1 MSTSARLE
9 ELLKRFDE
17 NPRRFFAP
25 LANEYR
31 KSGDLERA
39 IELCQTHLIDQPGNM
54 NGHVVYGQALFEAGR
69 YDESRVTF
77 ETALE
82 LDPENL
88 IALRHLGDIAR
99 SRADTNG
106 ARHWYTR
113 VLDADPRNEEII
125 GFLTELDTID
135 ANSAAAAAAVAS
147 QAPTRAVTPPR
158 SSTPAAP
165 LMPTPVIPMDAIVA
179 ADQHASVP
187 MDFGLMDMSLDF
199 GTSETVTLA
208 DPGED
213 HLPGVL
219 STSAEIDELD
229 AATASLDT
237 FAAVAAPL
245 EPFAA
250 APIVPFTAASH
261 VDIPT
266 DDGFPSFADIGFADD
281 PSPMAAEPASHDF
294 ATLSFDPPAL
304 TDPLHAD
311 PLHADPL
318 HADPLHA
325 DPLHADPLHAAPV
338 FRTSTPAFGI
348 DPVVGRVPTFD
359 TDASQV
365 SETPAPFV
373 TETMAELYL
382 TQGFRAE
389 ALEVYKQLSAQNPSD
404 ESLKDRVRSIEGG
417 GRSSLAFDKVIGE
430 EVNTARGFFA
440 ALSGRRPV
448 GGNGSSAITATAPV
462 AAPVVSVPEVAGV
475 LVAPGGTLDTLFNNT
490 APSLS
495 DEHAAGALST
505 FAGAVETAAP
515 VVQGRPTQAAA
526 TELSLDSVFRD
537 TPMRASA
544 NVSRQSQKL
553 RFDQFF
559 SPADEAP
566 SPDSAPIE
574 PPAGEPG
581 TPGELAQFQDWLTQ
595 MKKP

>member
-9 ELLKRFDE
+9 ELQKRFDE

-31 KSGDLERA
+31 KSGDLDRA

-99 SRADTNG
+99 SHADTAG
-106 ARHWYTR
+106 ARQWYTR

-125 GFLTELDTID
+125 SFLTELDAID
-135 ANSAAAAAAVAS
+135 ANSAAAATAAATAVS
-147 QAPTRAVTPPR
+147 QASTQIITPPR
-158 SSTPAAP
+158 SSTPVAP

-179 ADQHASVP
+179 ADQQAAAP

-199 GTSETVTLA
+199 GTSETVTIE
-208 DPGED
+208 DPSD
-213 HLPGVL
+213 NHLPGVL
-219 STSAEIDELD
+219 SSAAEIDELD
-229 AATASLDT
+229 AASASLDT

-245 EPFAA
+245 EPFAPEPLESF
-250 APIVPFTAASH
+250 APIPH
-261 VDIPT
+261 VDVPA
-266 DDGFPSFADIGFADD
+266 DDGFPSFADIGFGDE
-281 PSPMAAEPASHDF
+281 PVPLVAESAPLDF
-294 ATLSFDPPAL
+294 AALSFEPPAL
-304 TDPLHAD
+304 DEPLQDA
-311 PLHADPL
+311 PLLAASL
-318 HADPLHA
+318 HDDLLHEE
-325 DPLHADPLHAAPV
+325 PV
-338 FRTSTPAFGI
+338 FRTSTPAFGV
-348 DPVVGRVPTFD
+348 DAVVGRVPSFD
-359 TDASQV
+359 AEASHV

-382 TQGFRAE
+382 SQGFREE
-389 ALEVYKQLSAQNPSD
+389 ALEVYKQLSAQNPGD

-417 GRSSLAFDKVIGE
+417 GRSSVAFEKIGNDE
-430 EVNTARGFFA
+430 ADTARGFFA

-448 GGNGSSAITATAPV
+448 NGNRSASSNAAAPV
-462 AAPVVSVPEVAGV
+462 AAPVATPATSSM
-475 LVAPGGTLDTLFNNT
+475 LVAAGGTLDSLFQHT

-495 DEHAAGALST
+495 DEYAASALST
-505 FAGAVETAAP
+505 FAESVESAVPA
-515 VVQGRPTQAAA
+515 VQGRPTQAAA

-559 SPADEAP
+559 SPADDASAP
-566 SPDSAPIE
+566 DAAPIE

-595 MKKP
+595 RKKP

>member
-9 ELLKRFDE
+9 ELQKRFDE

-31 KSGDLERA
+31 KSGDLDRA
-39 IELCQTHLIDQPGNM
+39 IELCQTHLIDQPANM

-99 SRADTNG
+99 SHADTNG

-125 GFLTELDTID
+125 GFLTELDTTD
-135 ANSAAAAAAVAS
+135 ANTAEAAAAAAAQS
-147 QAPTRAVTPPR
+147 PTQVMTPPR
-158 SSTPAAP
+158 SSTPVAP

-179 ADQHASVP
+179 ADQQASVP

-199 GTSETVTLA
+199 GTSETVTLE

-229 AATASLDT
+229 AASASLDT
-237 FAAVAAPL
+237 YAAVAAPIDT
-245 EPFAA
+245 FAA
-250 APIVPFTAASH
+250 APH

-266 DDGFPSFADIGFADD
+266 DDGFPSFADIGFGDE
-281 PSPMAAEPASHDF
+281 PTPLTAEPTPHDF
-294 ATLSFDPPAL
+294 TALSFEPPAL
-304 TDPLHAD
+304 LEPLHEE
-311 PLHADPL
+311 
-318 HADPLHA
+318 
-325 DPLHADPLHAAPV
+325 PV
-338 FRTSTPAFGI
+338 FRSSTPAFGVDAVI
-348 DPVVGRVPTFD
+348 GRVPTFD
-359 TDASQV
+359 TEASRV

-382 TQGFRAE
+382 SQGFREE
-389 ALEVYKQLSAQNPSD
+389 ALEVYKQLSAQNPGD

-417 GRSSLAFDKVIGE
+417 GRSSLAFDKVINE
-430 EVNTARGFFA
+430 DADSARGFFA
-440 ALSGRRPV
+440 ALSSRRPV
-448 GGNGSSAITATAPV
+448 SGNVSAATAAAAQV
-462 AAPVVSVPEVAGV
+462 AAPAAAVAPSGV
-475 LVAPGGTLDTLFNNT
+475 LVAAGGTLDTLFNNS

-505 FAGAVETAAP
+505 FAEAVETAAP

-559 SPADEAP
+559 SPTDEAP
-566 SPDSAPIE
+566 VPDSAPIE
-574 PPAGEPG
+574 APAGEPG

>member
-9 ELLKRFDE
+9 ELQKRFDE

-31 KSGDLERA
+31 KSGDLDRA
-39 IELCQTHLIDQPGNM
+39 IELCQTHLMDQPGNM

-88 IALRHLGDIAR
+88 IALHHLGDIAR
-99 SRADTNG
+99 SNADTAG

-125 GFLTELDTID
+125 GFLTELAAAD
-135 ANSAAAAAAVAS
+135 ANSAAATSAAPAS
-147 QAPTRAVTPPR
+147 QSPSRAMTPPR
-158 SSTPAAP
+158 SSTPVAP

-179 ADQHASVP
+179 ADQQAAAP
-187 MDFGLMDMSLDF
+187 LDFGLMDMSLDF
-199 GTSETVTLA
+199 GTSETVTLE

-229 AATASLDT
+229 AASASLDT

-245 EPFAA
+245 DTFAA
-250 APIVPFTAASH
+250 APH

-266 DDGFPSFADIGFADD
+266 DDGFPSFADIGFGDEPA
-281 PSPMAAEPASHDF
+281 PPHAEP
-294 ATLSFDPPAL
+294 
-304 TDPLHAD
+304 LHED
-311 PLHADPL
+311 
-318 HADPLHA
+318 
-325 DPLHADPLHAAPV
+325 PV
-338 FRTSTPAFGI
+338 FRSSTPAFGV
-348 DPVVGRVPTFD
+348 DAVVGRVPTFD
-359 TDASQV
+359 VEASRV

-382 TQGFRAE
+382 SQGFREE

-417 GRSSLAFDKVIGE
+417 GRSSLTFDKVVGE
-430 EVNTARGFFA
+430 EADTARGFFA

-448 GGNGSSAITATAPV
+448 RGNGSAASPA
-462 AAPVVSVPEVAGV
+462 AAPDAAPLTIPVSAGV
-475 LVAPGGTLDTLFNNT
+475 LVAAGGTLDTLFDHT

-505 FAGAVETAAP
+505 FAEAVETAAP

-537 TPMRASA
+537 TPMRASP

-566 SPDSAPIE
+566 VPDSAPIE

>member
-9 ELLKRFDE
+9 ELQKRFDE

-31 KSGDLERA
+31 KSGDLDKA
-39 IELCQTHLIDQPGNM
+39 IELCQAHLIDQPGNM

-99 SRADTNG
+99 SHGDTAG
-106 ARHWYTR
+106 ARQWYTR

-125 GFLTELDTID
+125 AFLAELDASD
-135 ANSAAAAAAVAS
+135 AKGAAAAAAAAS
-147 QAPTRAVTPPR
+147 QSATQIITPPR

-179 ADQHASVP
+179 ADQEAAAP

-199 GTSETVTLA
+199 GTSETVTLE
-208 DPGED
+208 DPGAD

-237 FAAVAAPL
+237 FAAASAPL
-245 EPFAA
+245 EPFIPEPLESF
-250 APIVPFTAASH
+250 APIPHA
-261 VDIPT
+261 DIPA
-266 DDGFPSFADIGFADD
+266 DDGFPSFADIGFGDE
-281 PSPMAAEPASHDF
+281 PEPLVAESAPLDF
-294 ATLSFDPPAL
+294 AALSFEPPVL
-304 TDPLHAD
+304 EE
-311 PLHADPL
+311 
-318 HADPLHA
+318 
-325 DPLHADPLHAAPV
+325 PLHAAPLHDEPLHAASLHDDLIHDEPSY
-338 FRTSTPAFGI
+338 RTPTPAFGV
-348 DPVVGRVPTFD
+348 DAVVGRVPTFD
-359 TDASQV
+359 AEASHV

-382 TQGFRAE
+382 SQGFRAE
-389 ALEVYKQLSAQNPSD
+389 ALEVYKQLSAQNPND

-417 GRSSLAFDKVIGE
+417 GRSSVAFEKVVTE
-430 EVNTARGFFA
+430 EADTARTFFA
-440 ALSGRRPV
+440 ALSNRRPV
-448 GGNGSSAITATAPV
+448 SSNGSAANATATPVVEPMANHAPASVHV
-462 AAPVVSVPEVAGV
+462 AA
-475 LVAPGGTLDTLFNNT
+475 GGTLDTLFGNT

-495 DEHAAGALST
+495 DEGAAGALST

-537 TPMRASA
+537 TPARTST

-559 SPADEAP
+559 SPTDEAP
-566 SPDSAPIE
+566 APDSTAIA

>member
-9 ELLKRFDE
+9 ELQKRFDE

-31 KSGDLERA
+31 KSGDLDRA
-39 IELCQTHLIDQPGNM
+39 IELCQAHLIDQPGNM

-77 ETALE
+77 ETALT

-99 SRADTNG
+99 SHADTAG
-106 ARHWYTR
+106 ARHWYSR

-125 GFLTELDTID
+125 AFLGELDAID
-135 ANSAAAAAAVAS
+135 ANTAAAAAAAVA
-147 QAPTRAVTPPR
+147 QAPTQVMTPPR

-179 ADQHASVP
+179 ADQQEAAP

-199 GTSETVTLA
+199 GTSETVTLEE
-208 DPGED
+208 PGDD

-229 AATASLDT
+229 AASASLDT
-237 FAAVAAPL
+237 FAAAAAPL
-245 EPFAA
+245 EPFVAEPIDAFAA
-250 APIVPFTAASH
+250 IPHT
-261 VDIPT
+261 DIPA
-266 DDGFPSFADIGFADD
+266 DVGFPSFADIGFGDE
-281 PSPMAAEPASHDF
+281 PEQVVAESAPLDF
-294 ATLSFDPPAL
+294 ASLSFEPPAL
-304 TDPLHAD
+304 DE
-311 PLHADPL
+311 
-318 HADPLHA
+318 
-325 DPLHADPLHAAPV
+325 PLHAASLHDELVHDEPV
-338 FRTSTPAFGI
+338 FRTSTPAFGV
-348 DPVVGRVPTFD
+348 DAVVGRVPTFD
-359 TDASQV
+359 AEASHV

-382 TQGFRAE
+382 SQGFREE
-389 ALEVYKQLSAQNPSD
+389 ALEVYKQLSAQNPND

-417 GRSSLAFDKVIGE
+417 GRSSVAFEKVVTE
-430 EVNTARGFFA
+430 EADSARGFFA
-440 ALSGRRPV
+440 ALSNRRPV
-448 GGNGSSAITATAPV
+448 GGNGSARSSAATPVGSPVV
-462 AAPVVSVPEVAGV
+462 AAVSAPAGV
-475 LVAPGGTLDTLFNNT
+475 LVSAGGTLDTLFDNS

-495 DEHAAGALST
+495 DENAAGALST
-505 FAGAVETAAP
+505 FAEAVESAAP
-515 VVQGRPTQAAA
+515 AVQGRPTQAAA

-537 TPMRASA
+537 TPMRATT
-544 NVSRQSQKL
+544 NISRQSQKL

-559 SPADEAP
+559 SPTEEAP
-566 SPDSAPIE
+566 APDSPAIA

>member
-9 ELLKRFDE
+9 ELQKRFDE

-31 KSGDLERA
+31 KGGDLDKA

-99 SRADTNG
+99 SHADTAG

-125 GFLTELDTID
+125 GFLAELDTID

-147 QAPTRAVTPPR
+147 QAPARAVTPPR

-179 ADQHASVP
+179 ADQQAAAP

-199 GTSETVTLA
+199 GAAETVTLE

-229 AATASLDT
+229 AASASLDT

-245 EPFAA
+245 DTLAA
-250 APIVPFTAASH
+250 APH
-261 VDIPT
+261 VDIPA
-266 DDGFPSFADIGFADD
+266 DDGFPSFADIGFGN
-281 PSPMAAEPASHDF
+281 EPA
-294 ATLSFDPPAL
+294 LPIE
-304 TDPLHAD
+304 
-311 PLHADPL
+311 
-318 HADPLHA
+318 
-325 DPLHADPLHAAPV
+325 PLHAAPLHEE
-338 FRTSTPAFGI
+338 PLH
-348 DPVVGRVPTFD
+348 D
-359 TDASQV
+359 TEASRA

-382 TQGFRAE
+382 SQGFREE
-389 ALEVYKQLSAQNPSD
+389 ALEVYKQLSAQNPTD

-417 GRSSLAFDKVIGE
+417 GRSSLTFDKVIGE
-430 EVNTARGFFA
+430 EVDTARGFFA
-440 ALSGRRPV
+440 ALSSRRPV
-448 GGNGSSAITATAPV
+448 RGNGSAASPASASD
-462 AAPVVSVPEVAGV
+462 AAPVTGPVPEGV
-475 LVAPGGTLDTLFNNT
+475 LVSEGGTLDTLFENT
-490 APSLS
+490 SPSLS

-505 FAGAVETAAP
+505 FAEAVETATP

-559 SPADEAP
+559 SPGDEAP
-566 SPDSAPIE
+566 VPDSAPIE

>member
-1 MSTSARLE
+1 MSTSARLD

-39 IELCQTHLIDQPGNM
+39 IELCQAHLKDQPGNM

-99 SRADTNG
+99 SHADTNG

-125 GFLTELDTID
+125 GFLAELDAID
-135 ANSAAAAAAVAS
+135 ANTAAAAAAAS
-147 QAPTRAVTPPR
+147 AQSPTQVMTPPR

-179 ADQHASVP
+179 ADQQASMP

-199 GTSETVTLA
+199 GTSETVTLE

-229 AATASLDT
+229 AASASLDT

-245 EPFAA
+245 DTFAA
-250 APIVPFTAASH
+250 APH
-261 VDIPT
+261 VDIPV
-266 DDGFPSFADIGFADD
+266 DDGFPSFADIGFGDEPA
-281 PSPMAAEPASHDF
+281 PMAAEPAPSDF
-294 ATLSFDPPAL
+294 AALSFEPPAL
-304 TDPLHAD
+304 LE
-311 PLHADPL
+311 
-318 HADPLHA
+318 
-325 DPLHADPLHAAPV
+325 PLHAAPLLHDEPLHSEPLHEEPV
-338 FRTSTPAFGI
+338 FRSSTPAFGI
-348 DPVVGRVPTFD
+348 DAVVGRVPNFD
-359 TDASQV
+359 TEASRV
-365 SETPAPFV
+365 SETTAPFV

-382 TQGFRAE
+382 SQGFREE
-389 ALEVYKQLSAQNPSD
+389 ALEVYKQLSAQNPGD
-404 ESLKDRVRSIEGG
+404 ESLKDRVRSIESG
-417 GRSSLAFDKVIGE
+417 GRSSLAFGKVINE
-430 EVNTARGFFA
+430 DADSARGFFA
-440 ALSGRRPV
+440 ALSSRRPV
-448 GGNGSSAITATAPV
+448 RGNGASASPAAALA
-462 AAPVVSVPEVAGV
+462 AAPAADAAPSGV
-475 LVAPGGTLDTLFNNT
+475 LAAAGGTLDTLFNNS

-505 FAGAVETAAP
+505 FAEAVETAAP

-559 SPADEAP
+559 SPADESP
-566 SPDSAPIE
+566 VPDSAPIE

>member
-9 ELLKRFDE
+9 ELQKRFDE

-54 NGHVVYGQALFEAGR
+54 NGHVVCGQALFEAGR

-99 SRADTNG
+99 NHADTNG

-135 ANSAAAAAAVAS
+135 ANSAAAAAAAVAS
-147 QAPTRAVTPPR
+147 QAPAREVTPPR

-179 ADQHASVP
+179 ADQQASVP

-199 GTSETVTLA
+199 GTSETVTLEE
-208 DPGED
+208 PGED

-245 EPFAA
+245 EPFAV
-250 APIVPFTAASH
+250 APIEPFTAASH

-266 DDGFPSFADIGFADD
+266 DNGFPSFADIGFADE
-281 PSPMAAEPASHDF
+281 PAPMAAEPTSHDF
-294 ATLSFDPPAL
+294 AALSFEPPAL
-304 TDPLHAD
+304 I
-311 PLHADPL
+311 
-318 HADPLHA
+318 
-325 DPLHADPLHAAPV
+325 DPLHAAPLHAA
-338 FRTSTPAFGI
+338 PLFGI
-348 DPVVGRVPTFD
+348 DAVIGRVPTFD
-359 TDASQV
+359 TDASHV

-417 GRSSLAFDKVIGE
+417 SRSSLAFDKVIGE
-430 EVNTARGFFA
+430 EPNTARGFFA

-462 AAPVVSVPEVAGV
+462 AAPVVTVPEPAGV

>member
-31 KSGDLERA
+31 KSGDLDRA
-39 IELCQTHLIDQPGNM
+39 IELCHAHLIDQPGNM

-99 SRADTNG
+99 SHGDTAG
-106 ARHWYTR
+106 ARQWYTR
-113 VLDADPRNEEII
+113 VLDADPRNDEII
-125 GFLTELDTID
+125 AFLADLDAID
-135 ANSAAAAAAVAS
+135 ANSAAAAAAVAAQS
-147 QAPTRAVTPPR
+147 VTQIITPPR

-165 LMPTPVIPMDAIVA
+165 AMPTPVIPMDAIVA
-179 ADQHASVP
+179 ADQEAAAP

-199 GTSETVTLA
+199 GTSETVTLE
-208 DPGED
+208 DPGAD

-219 STSAEIDELD
+219 STAAEIDELD
-229 AATASLDT
+229 AATASLDA
-237 FAAVAAPL
+237 FAAVSAPL
-245 EPFAA
+245 EPIIPPPLESF
-250 APIVPFTAASH
+250 APIPHAAF
-261 VDIPT
+261 PA
-266 DDGFPSFADIGFADD
+266 DDGFPSFAEIGFGDEPEPLVADSAPLD
-281 PSPMAAEPASHDF
+281 FAALSFEPPAIEEPQHAASLHDDLLHEEPA
-294 ATLSFDPPAL
+294 
-304 TDPLHAD
+304 
-311 PLHADPL
+311 
-318 HADPLHA
+318 
-325 DPLHADPLHAAPV
+325 
-338 FRTSTPAFGI
+338 FRTSTPAFGV
-348 DPVVGRVPTFD
+348 DAVVGRVPTFD
-359 TDASQV
+359 AEASHV

-382 TQGFRAE
+382 SQGFREE
-389 ALEVYKQLSAQNPSD
+389 ALEVYKQLSAQYPND

-417 GRSSLAFDKVIGE
+417 GRSSVAFEKVVTE
-430 EVNTARGFFA
+430 EANTARGFFA
-440 ALSGRRPV
+440 ALSNRRPV
-448 GGNGSSAITATAPV
+448 SGNGSAASAPV
-462 AAPVVSVPEVAGV
+462 APAADSSATPVPSGV
-475 LVAPGGTLDTLFNNT
+475 LVAAGGTLDTLFGNT

-495 DEHAAGALST
+495 DEGAAGALST

-537 TPMRASA
+537 TPMRATT

-559 SPADEAP
+559 SPSDEAP
-566 SPDSAPIE
+566 APDSTAIA

-581 TPGELAQFQDWLTQ
+581 TPGELAQFQDWLSQ
-595 MKKP
+595 MKKS

>member
-106 ARHWYTR
+106 ARHWYSR

-147 QAPTRAVTPPR
+147 QAPARAVTPPR

-179 ADQHASVP
+179 ADQQASVP

-199 GTSETVTLA
+199 GTSETVTLE

-250 APIVPFTAASH
+250 APIEPFTAASH

-281 PSPMAAEPASHDF
+281 PSPMAAEPTSHDF
-294 ATLSFDPPAL
+294 AALSFEPPAL
-304 TDPLHAD
+304 IDPLHAASLHAAPLHDD
-311 PLHADPL
+311 PLHE
-318 HADPLHA
+318 
-325 DPLHADPLHAAPV
+325 DPLHAAPLHAA
-338 FRTSTPAFGI
+338 PQFGI

-382 TQGFRAE
+382 SQGFREE
-389 ALEVYKQLSAQNPSD
+389 ALEVYKQLSAQNPND

-417 GRSSLAFDKVIGE
+417 GRSSVAFDKVIGE
-430 EVNTARGFFA
+430 EANTARGFFA

-448 GGNGSSAITATAPV
+448 SGTGSAAIAASAPV
-462 AAPVVSVPEVAGV
+462 AAPVISVPVTAGV
-475 LVAPGGTLDTLFNNT
+475 VVAAGGTLDTLFNNT
-490 APSLS
+490 APALS
-495 DEHAAGALST
+495 DEQAAAALST
-505 FAGAVETAAP
+505 FAEAAETAAP
-515 VVQGRPTQAAA
+515 LVQGRPTQAAA

-566 SPDSAPIE
+566 TPDSAPIE

>member
-1 MSTSARLE
+1 MSTSARLD

-31 KSGDLERA
+31 KSGDLDRA
-39 IELCQTHLIDQPGNM
+39 IELCQAHLIDQPGNM

-69 YDESRVTF
+69 YEESRVTF

-99 SRADTNG
+99 NHGDTAG
-106 ARHWYTR
+106 ARQWYTR

-125 GFLTELDTID
+125 AFLADLDALD
-135 ANSAAAAAAVAS
+135 ANSAAAAAAAAS
-147 QAPTRAVTPPR
+147 QSATRVITPPR
-158 SSTPAAP
+158 SSTPATP
-165 LMPTPVIPMDAIVA
+165 LTPTPVIPMDAIVA
-179 ADQHASVP
+179 ADQHEAAP

-199 GTSETVTLA
+199 GTSETVTLE
-208 DPGED
+208 DPGAD

-219 STSAEIDELD
+219 STSAELDELD

-237 FAAVAAPL
+237 FAAVSAPL
-245 EPFAA
+245 EPFVPEPPQSF
-250 APIVPFTAASH
+250 APIPHA
-261 VDIPT
+261 DIPA
-266 DDGFPSFADIGFADD
+266 DDGFPSFADIGFGD
-281 PSPMAAEPASHDF
+281 EPAPLVAESAPLDF
-294 ATLSFDPPAL
+294 AALTFEPPAL
-304 TDPLHAD
+304 IEPLHD
-311 PLHADPL
+311 E
-318 HADPLHA
+318 
-325 DPLHADPLHAAPV
+325 PLHAASLHDDLVHEEPV
-338 FRTSTPAFGI
+338 FRTSTPAFGV
-348 DPVVGRVPTFD
+348 DAVVGRVPTFD
-359 TDASQV
+359 TEASRV

-382 TQGFRAE
+382 SQGFRAE
-389 ALEVYKQLSAQNPSD
+389 ALEVYKQLSAQNPND

-417 GRSSLAFDKVIGE
+417 GRSSVAFEKVVTE
-430 EVNTARGFFA
+430 EADTARGFFA
-440 ALSGRRPV
+440 ALSSRRPV
-448 GGNGSSAITATAPV
+448 SGNGSAANADAVPV
-462 AAPVVSVPEVAGV
+462 AEPKVAPAPSGV
-475 LVAPGGTLDTLFNNT
+475 LVAAGGTLDTLFGNT

-495 DEHAAGALST
+495 DEGAAGALST
-505 FAGAVETAAP
+505 FADAVEPAAP

-537 TPMRASA
+537 TPARTST

-559 SPADEAP
+559 SPTDDAP
-566 SPDSAPIE
+566 APDSTAIA